1 MLPLARLE
9 DEPKSGAI
17 YVDLFYSAILTGF
30 FNRESNRLHTNTLT
44 SDTDFS
50 PGIKAAIGFY
60 DLAGRI
66 LLPFLGLNKRLL
78 AGWDQR
84 RLKVPPPR
92 ADFWLQA
99 ASAGEA
105 YLAREIINTLTPP
118 NPIQV
123 LVTTNTSQGMEILA
137 KTQADLHAARR
148 DIRMTARY
156 FPFDRP
162 RIMKAAVDAIR
173 PRLVGLL
180 ETELW
185 PGLLAVLKAMG
196 IPAIMINGRINRS
209 SLKRYM
215 LWPAFWRSLAPDRIM
230 AISSR
235 DVEKFGRLFDQS
247 HISVMPNI
255 KFDHW
260 YRQLQTDTDT
270 GRLERLFEPDRS
282 LAVFGSVRREEE
294 KQVQA
299 MIARIFTQVPEAIIA
314 IFPRHMDRLSQW
326 QAYLN
331 RDGVSWVIRSRVDGT
346 VKKGTVVLW
355 DTFGELRDAYAMAT
369 AAFVGGSLAPLGGQN
384 FLEPLAC
391 GVLPVIGPSYHNFRW
406 VGETI
411 FKERLVCQAVNWAA
425 AAEQMIANL
434 KNPVSHGTV
443 CRRAERYA
451 HNRTGGTRQACR
463 VIENYLN

>member
-1 MLPLARLE
+1 
-9 DEPKSGAI
+9 
-17 YVDLFYSAILTGF
+17 
-30 FNRESNRLHTNTLT
+30 LHTNTLT
-44 SDTDFS
+44 SDTNFS
-50 PGIKAAIGFY
+50 PGVKTAIGFY

-66 LLPFLGLNKRLL
+66 LLPFLRLNKRLL
-78 AGWDQR
+78 TGWDQR
-84 RLKVPPPR
+84 RLKNPPPR

-123 LVTTNTSQGMEILA
+123 LVTTNTNQGMEILA
-137 KTQADLHAARR
+137 KAQADLHTARR
-148 DIRMTARY
+148 DIRMTTCY

-162 RIMKAAVDAIR
+162 RIMKAAVDAVR

-185 PGLLAVLKAMG
+185 PGLLAVLKAMR
-196 IPAIMINGRINRS
+196 IPAIMLNGRINRS

-215 LWPAFWRSLAPDRIM
+215 LWPAFWRSLAPDRIV

-235 DVEKFGRLFDQS
+235 DAEKFGRLFDTA

-270 GRLERLFEPDRS
+270 GRLERLFEPNRS
-282 LAVFGSVRREEE
+282 LAVFGSVRQEEE
-294 KQVQA
+294 NQVQA
-299 MIARIFTQVPEAIIA
+299 MIARVFTQVPEAIIA
-314 IFPRHMDRLSQW
+314 VFPRHMDRLSAW
-326 QAYLN
+326 QEYLN
-331 RDGVSWVIRSRVDGT
+331 RDGVSWVIRSRIDGT
-346 VKKGTVVLW
+346 VKKGAVVLW

-369 AAFVGGSLAPLGGQN
+369 TAFVGGSLAPLGGQN

-391 GVLPVIGPSYHNFRW
+391 GVVPVIGPSYHNFLW

-411 FKERLVCQAVNWAA
+411 FKEGLVCQAANWETAVD
-425 AAEQMIANL
+425 QMIATL
-434 KNPVSHGTV
+434 KNPVPHESV
-443 CRRAERYA
+443 CRRAKNYVQD
-451 HNRTGGTRQACR
+451 RTGGTRQACQL
-463 VIENYLN
+463 IENYLNPN